1 MDARFGEQSHPEN
14 ASGMGPKSLWKP
26 ISTRIQK
33 PFDQAFPDLD
43 QGWFVGGTS
52 QQPLLFPTDQN
63 EVVGESPTGVEAAEI
78 FGYLPPVPPA
88 SLGDQ
93 NFVRDHRLRQAYVG
107 GSMAN
112 GIASVDLVSSLAA
125 NGNLAFYGAA
135 GQTPDRVSEA
145 LSELER
151 RHPGGSWGCNLIH
164 SPSEPTIEATVAQLL
179 IQKRIR
185 HVEASAYIDLT
196 EALVKMRLK
205 SLRRLPSGQ
214 VIPEISIMAKAS
226 RLEVASKFLSP
237 APTEWVQRWLS
248 QGEITAEQAEWAK
261 EWPICDDLTAEA
273 DSGGHT
279 DNRPLSTL
287 VPAFCD
293 LRNRIGLT
301 LPRVKSVR
309 VGAAG
314 GLGTPAALAAAFAL
328 GAGYVVIGS
337 VHQSCIE
344 SGTSSVV
351 REHLAKAGP
360 ADVIM
365 APASDMFEMGVHLQ
379 VLRRGTMFGPRARR
393 LLELYRA
400 YSSIEELPSSDRQRI
415 EKEIFQMPLEEVWNL
430 TRQFFL
436 EREPA
441 QVERA
446 LSDPH
451 HKMALVF
458 RWYLGKSSDWANRG
472 LAERAL
478 DYQVWCGPAMGA
490 FNEWVQGSALEAAS
504 SRRVASIADALM
516 QGAALH
522 WRTLDLQRLGCDLP
536 TGPWQSPGN
545 AITRSISPPHQNNPV
560 RYS

>member
-1 MDARFGEQSHPEN
+1 MDARFGEQSDPN
-14 ASGMGPKSLWKP
+14 FASGMGSKTHWNPVTTNLK
-26 ISTRIQK
+26 Q
-33 PFDQAFPDLD
+33 PFDRAFADLD
-43 QGWFVGGTS
+43 QGWFVGGTF
-52 QQPLLFPTDQN
+52 QQPLLYSADRNQTVGEHPTD
-63 EVVGESPTGVEAAEI
+63 VGVAEI

-88 SLGDQ
+88 SLGDR
-93 NFVRDHRLRQAYVG
+93 NFIRDHRLRQAYVG

-112 GIASVDLVSSLAA
+112 GISSVDLVSSLAA

-135 GQTPDRVSEA
+135 GQTPDRVDEA

-196 EALVKMRLK
+196 EALVKMRLQ
-205 SLRRLPSGQ
+205 SLRRRPSGQ
-214 VIPEISIMAKAS
+214 VIPDISIMAKAS

-237 APTEWVQRWLS
+237 APSEWVQRWLS
-248 QGEITAEQAEWAK
+248 RGEITADQAEWAK

-293 LRNRIGLT
+293 LRNRIGAH
-301 LPRVKSVR
+301 LPRAKSVR
-309 VGAAG
+309 IGAAG

-344 SGTSSVV
+344 SGTSAVV

-400 YSSIEELPSSDRQRI
+400 YSSMDELPASDRQRI

-472 LAERAL
+472 IAERAL

-490 FNEWVQGSALEAAS
+490 FNEWVQGSPLEVAS
-504 SRRVASIADALM
+504 SRTVASVSDALM

-536 TGPWQSPGN
+536 RGPWQSPGY
-545 AITRSISPPHQNNPV
+545 ATTRSTSPPPQNNSV
-560 RYS
+560 RYP